1 MPRST
6 TDTSVTRPGRD
17 DTPWSHAMPA
27 ERDSAPRTAP
37 AAPTDDVVS
46 ELVTMLAGVLH
57 LKPEKIDPEQTFR
70 AIGLD
75 SLLVVEFVAT
85 LNARYG
91 TAVKAAALFDHPT
104 PLAFARH
111 VARELG
117 MPGQAP
123 ASTASASVPP
133 SRTPAAAA
141 PAGPVLD
148 VLREELARI
157 LCCDP
162 WDIDTTAAFNLLG
175 VDSILGSEFVAV
187 INRTYGLRERP
198 VTLYDHPSLAAL
210 ATHISG
216 LLPTTPTPAPPA
228 PVAVAVPDADTAA
241 GQAPSAAEGRTAEL
255 GALLDAVRG
264 GRISVD
270 EALGLL
276 SARS

>member
-1 MPRST
+1 MP
-6 TDTSVTRPGRD
+6 PQ
-17 DTPWSHAMPA
+17 H
-27 ERDSAPRTAP
+27 DSAHRTA
-37 AAPTDDVVS
+37 AAAHTDDVVS

-70 AIGLD
+70 SIGLD

-123 ASTASASVPP
+123 ASTASASVPAA
-133 SRTPAAAA
+133 RTPAPAT

-175 VDSILGSEFVAV
+175 VDSILGSEFMAV

-198 VTLYDHPSLAAL
+198 VTLHDHPSLTAL
-210 ATHISG
+210 ASHIGS
-216 LLPTTPTPAPPA
+216 LLPAAPTGPAPAPAPLPVFAPDTGTPADTDPTALRA
-228 PVAVAVPDADTAA
+228 PGAA
-241 GQAPSAAEGRTAEL
+241 GERTAEL
-255 GALLDAVRG
+255 GALLDAVRA
-264 GRISVD
+264 GRLSVD

>member
-1 MPRST
+1 MP
-6 TDTSVTRPGRD
+6 DERPTARR
-17 DTPWSHAMPA
+17 A
-27 ERDSAPRTAP
+27 AP
-37 AAPTDDVVS
+37 AAQPEDVVS
-46 ELVTMLAGVLH
+46 EIVTMLADVLH

-70 AIGLD
+70 SVGLD

-91 TAVKAAALFDHPT
+91 CAVKAAALFDHPT

-117 MPGQAP
+117 VPGPAP
-123 ASTASASVPP
+123 ASTASASVPAAHTP
-133 SRTPAAAA
+133 SAQPAQ
-141 PAGPVLD
+141 PVLD

-187 INRTYGLRERP
+187 LNRTYGLTERP

-210 ATHISG
+210 AAHVSA
-216 LLPTTPTPAPPA
+216 LLPTAVRTPPAPPA
-228 PVAVAVPDADTAA
+228 PGGAD
-241 GQAPSAAEGRTAEL
+241 GRTGTADQDRSAEL

-264 GRISVD
+264 GRLSVD